1 MRARGV
7 TVGMSSGHFDS
18 REEPFIG
25 SLRERIQQTK
35 AENAR
40 TRASTP
46 VPVRPEGP
54 PSEEAMRAM
63 RASRALAEVGAQRR
77 VAHRVWPIVLLLAL
91 LALAGWLAVR
101 YNLVT
106 VRALSGWGTVKV
118 T

>member
-1 MRARGV
+1 
-7 TVGMSSGHFDS
+7 MSSGHFDS

-25 SLRERIQQTK
+25 SLRERIQQAK

-40 TRASTP
+40 TRANTP
-46 VPVRPEGP
+46 VTTRPEGP

-63 RASRALAEVGAQRR
+63 RAKHALAEVGSKRR
-77 VAHRVWPIVLLLAL
+77 VPGRLWPILLLVSL
-91 LALAGWLAVR
+91 LVLAGWLAVR

-106 VRALSGWGTVKV
+106 VQSLAGWGTVKV